1 MQELMGE
8 EVHAKF
14 AELKLAQAERCPKA
28 LGTLIKASEVQFH
41 HEVTNQ
47 FLCRSSERPVPA
59 PRFPWYEVLGAQF
72 SSHQVEFPLAGS
84 HSRQVHLESPHFR
97 RRTGCL
103 R

>member
-28 LGTLIKASEVQFH
+28 LGTHIKASEVQFH

-47 FLCRSSERPVPA
+47 YLWSQFSERPVPA
-59 PRFPWYEVLGAQF
+59 PRFPARREDPPPAVPAPST
-72 SSHQVEFPLAGS
+72 SSARATAASAARCSFRGS
-84 HSRQVHLESPHFR
+84 RGR
-97 RRTGCL
+97 
-103 R
+103 